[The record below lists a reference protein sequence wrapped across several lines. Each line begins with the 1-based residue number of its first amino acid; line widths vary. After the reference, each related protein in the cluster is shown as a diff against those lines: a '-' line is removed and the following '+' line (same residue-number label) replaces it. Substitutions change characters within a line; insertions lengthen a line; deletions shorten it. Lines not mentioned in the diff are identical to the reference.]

1 MNNLTL
7 RQLRYFQALAQHGH
21 FGHAAAMCSI
31 SQPAMSVQ
39 IRELEENLG
48 VTLFERSARKVRLTP
63 FGDEL
68 AVRVR
73 DILGAVDELG
83 ELARATA
90 GKVPDR
96 LRIGIIPTVAPYLLP
111 AMVTA
116 LTRLNPALDLHVRET
131 QTTGLLR
138 ALEQGTLD
146 AAVVALPVS
155 HPAFTEV
162 ALCEEDFVLVRPAA
176 DAGKP
181 VPDGEALRGMRLL
194 LLEEGHCFRDQA
206 LAFCAA
212 PANMPRDGLDG
223 SSLTTLVQMV
233 GAGIGVTLIPEM
245 AIGLET
251 GSAPV
256 SVSRFGPPAPKRT
269 IGLIWRRT
277 NPLATQLHTIAEVL
291 GSVSRRD

>member
-1 MNNLTL
+1 MNKVTL

-21 FGHAAAMCSI
+21 FGHAAEVCAI

-48 VTLFERSARKVRLTP
+48 VTLFERAARKVRLTP

-73 DILGAVDELG
+73 DILSAVDELG

-90 GKVPDR
+90 GQVPDR
-96 LRIGIIPTVAPYLLP
+96 LRIGIIPTIAPYLLP
-111 AMVTA
+111 AMVKA
-116 LTRLNPALDLHVRET
+116 LTGLNPALDLHVRET
-131 QTTGLLR
+131 QTAGLMEE
-138 ALEQGTLD
+138 LENGRLD
-146 AAVVALPVS
+146 AAVVALPIS
-155 HPAFTEV
+155 QPAFTEV
-162 ALCEEDFVLVRPAA
+162 ELFEEDFVLVRPEV

-181 VPDGEALRGMRLL
+181 VPDGDALRRMRLL

-206 LAFCAA
+206 LSFCAT
-212 PANMPRDGLDG
+212 PTSVPRDGLDG

-245 AIGLET
+245 AIALET
-251 GSAPV
+251 RSAPV
-256 SVSRFGPPAPKRT
+256 VVSRFADPVPRRM
-269 IGLIWRRT
+269 IGLIWRRK
-277 NPLATQLHTIAEVL
+277 NPLAKQLQGIADVL
-291 GSVSRRD
+291 RDAAES